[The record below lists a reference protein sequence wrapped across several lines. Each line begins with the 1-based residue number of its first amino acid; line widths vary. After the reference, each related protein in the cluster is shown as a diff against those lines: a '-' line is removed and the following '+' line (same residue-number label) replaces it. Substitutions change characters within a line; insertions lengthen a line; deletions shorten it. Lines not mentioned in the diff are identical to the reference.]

1 MFWSRCENTKHDV
14 EKEDIVLK
22 ALKSKY
28 ERKNIQ
34 DRLFYSETRAQQHK
48 DLKMY
53 FKDGEINIF
62 KKWMQIYAD
71 SFYQPIFCFFSLKPL
86 VL

>member
-1 MFWSRCENTKHDV
+1 
-14 EKEDIVLK
+14 
-22 ALKSKY
+22 
-28 ERKNIQ
+28 
-34 DRLFYSETRAQQHK
+34 
-48 DLKMY
+48 MY